1 MKITKASAKGY
12 DTVETEWIVD
22 YIEKYL
28 KELHELTQDHKAMEN
43 TSRAKLKAAAAELE
57 TAVKTLKAGR
67 GIY

>member
-12 DTVETEWIVD
+12 DAVETKWVID

-28 KELHELTQDHKAMEN
+28 QELHELTQDRKAMET
-43 TSRAKLKAAAAELE
+43 TSRTKLKAVAAELE

>member
-1 MKITKASAKGY
+1 MKITKASAKNY
-12 DTVETEWIVD
+12 NTVKTEWIVN
-22 YIEKYL
+22 YIEEYL
-28 KELHELTQDHKAMEN
+28 QELQELTQDHKAMEN

>member
-12 DTVETEWIVD
+12 DTVETEWIVS
-22 YIEKYL
+22 YIEKYMQ
-28 KELHELTQDHKAMEN
+28 ELQELTQDHKAMEN
-43 TSRAKLKAAAAELE
+43 TSRAKLKAVAAELE

>member
-12 DTVETEWIVD
+12 DTVKTEWIVS
-22 YIEKYL
+22 YIESYL
-28 KELHELTQDHKAMEN
+28 QELQELTQDSEAMEN
-43 TSRAKLKAAAAELE
+43 TSRAKLKAVAAELE